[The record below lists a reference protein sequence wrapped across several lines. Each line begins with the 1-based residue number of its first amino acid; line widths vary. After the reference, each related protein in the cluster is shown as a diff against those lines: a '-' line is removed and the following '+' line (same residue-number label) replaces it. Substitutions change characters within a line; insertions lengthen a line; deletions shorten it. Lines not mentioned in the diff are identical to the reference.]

1 MELKARYRSFT
12 VVGSDFCLHLYPE
25 RSENILKG
33 SWSLEKNVR
42 FFVSRKIERKEKKIP
57 SLTYRSVDFSVLSRI
72 RLEHV
77 HIFMM
82 NLLISIFI
90 MKISCKDESNVIAI
104 FVTLCNVSQ
113 SPDFLTKV
121 TLLRARQENYNS

>member
-1 MELKARYRSFT
+1 M
-12 VVGSDFCLHLYPE
+12 
-25 RSENILKG
+25 
-33 SWSLEKNVR
+33 R